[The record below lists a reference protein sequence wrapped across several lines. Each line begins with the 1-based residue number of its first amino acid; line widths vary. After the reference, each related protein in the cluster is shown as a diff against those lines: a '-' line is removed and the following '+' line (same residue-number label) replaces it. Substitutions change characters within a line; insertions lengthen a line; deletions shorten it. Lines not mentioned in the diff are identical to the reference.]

1 MSKEATDPIAAWFV
15 AVQSLGDY
23 IGIRFGHLPNGTKEP
38 EWIFLPHTHADGIGG
53 LAEILRG
60 RGAGLERLPQI
71 KHPLS
76 PSWTA
81 ILRAIPKYVAPR
93 QRVRWAPLEQGVGR
107 ADSSQPSRAV
117 AWHIFDEGSTTQIKR
132 VCRKIGVTVNSFL
145 LKHLTKA
152 IRPFLEDQSSVVPW
166 MIPINI
172 RGKVDRGRD
181 TDVHTSYVGVRVR
194 SYETVQDIHRNIY
207 AALNTG
213 EHWANWQM
221 YLLGRYTSAAMRNY
235 IVAKELGTSQW
246 NLGSFSN
253 LGDWDPEKK
262 ITAPDCQGAWLFCP
276 PVLKCLLVAAGCV
289 TFQNRLSLTMQ
300 AHCSLTTSPAVTKT
314 WMQNW
319 VKEIE
324 IDLDSVLNP
333 AMPS

>member
-1 MSKEATDPIAAWFV
+1 MSKKATDPIAEWFV
-15 AVQSLGDY
+15 AVQRLGDY
-23 IGIRFGHLPNGTKEP
+23 IGIRSGRVPCGAKDP
-38 EWIFLPHTHADGIGG
+38 EWIFLPHTHVDGIGG
-53 LAEILRG
+53 VAEILRQ
-60 RGAGLERLPQI
+60 RGAKLERLPQI

-76 PSWTA
+76 PSWSA
-81 ILRAIPKYVAPR
+81 VFRAIPKYLAPR
-93 QRVRWAPLEQGVGR
+93 HRVKWLPLEQGDGA
-107 ADSSQPSRAV
+107 ADGAQPARAV
-117 AWHIFDEGSTTQIKR
+117 GWHVFDEGPTTQIKR
-132 VCRKIGVTVNSFL
+132 VCRKTGVTVNSFL

-152 IRPFLEDQSSVVPW
+152 IRPYLEDQSSVVPW
-166 MIPINI
+166 MVPINI

-213 EHWANWQM
+213 EHWANWRM
-221 YLLGRYTSAAMRNY
+221 YLLGRYTTAGIRDY

-246 NLGSFSN
+246 NLGAFSN

-276 PVLKCLLVAAGCV
+276 PVFKCQLVAAGCV
-289 TFQNRLSLTMQ
+289 TFQNRLSLTIQ
-300 AHCSLTTSPAVTKT
+300 AHCSLTTNPAVTKT
-314 WMQNW
+314 WIQNW

-324 IDLDSVLNP
+324 IDLDSMMSP
-333 AMPS
+333 TAG